1 MQERLKNYNKDKFAD
16 MIKFNTMV
24 EKCKKELN
32 SEDKTTSDYY
42 GRSST
47 DKAVLYHVLNIFGL
61 EYEKYIP
68 NKELVKC
75 LDSLMVMEFFAD
87 TIHRDNFDMSRFSAK
102 DYYGLITRLL
112 SDIGINGLDSKEIK
126 TMNVAYNTIIHI
138 LTCLYN
144 LDTDSKAYEKYTDII
159 KSNSG
164 DLYKMPSMD
173 TIRNTL
179 KVELDKNPM
188 LKYIIASV
196 SVDGNIRSL
205 NKNPNPLKQV
215 EGGGSRYHYYG
226 NSGGRESWFQKLD
239 DVESFR
245 QQLSSTIG

>member
-1 MQERLKNYNKDKFAD
+1 
-16 MIKFNTMV
+16 
-24 EKCKKELN
+24 
-32 SEDKTTSDYY
+32 
-42 GRSST
+42 
-47 DKAVLYHVLNIFGL
+47 LYHL
-61 EYEKYIP
+61 E
-68 NKELVKC
+68 
-75 LDSLMVMEFFAD
+75 
-87 TIHRDNFDMSRFSAK
+87 
-102 DYYGLITRLL
+102 
-112 SDIGINGLDSKEIK
+112 
-126 TMNVAYNTIIHI
+126 
-138 LTCLYN
+138 
-144 LDTDSKAYEKYTDII
+144 TDHKAYEKYTDII

-215 EGGGSRYHYYG
+215 EGNGSRYHYYG
-226 NSGGRESWFQKLD
+226 NTGGRESWFQKLD